1 MNKSQLVDALA
12 NRLGDRRTA
21 VSAVEGFIE
30 TVIDTVK
37 GGESVTLTGFG
48 VFEARARAARTAR
61 NPRTGEVVP
70 VPAATVPAFRP
81 GVGFKQAVGALAKPA
96 PRRTRAA
103 VNGAAVKEAV
113 APDPKPS
120 KKSAPKAAKK
130 AAKAEAS
137 AKGKKKP
144 KK

>member
-1 MNKSQLVDALA
+1 MNKSQLVDALVE
-12 NRLGDRRTA
+12 RLGDRRTA
-21 VSAVEGFIE
+21 TAAVEGFIE
-30 TVIDTVK
+30 TVIATVQ

-81 GVGFKQAVGALAKPA
+81 GVGFKSAVGSVARPA
-96 PRRTRAA
+96 PRRARST
-103 VNGAAVKEAV
+103 VNGAAVKAAV
-113 APDPKPS
+113 APGTTPAA
-120 KKSAPKAAKK
+120 KSSKK
-130 AAKAEAS
+130 AAKPKAETSSSKA
-137 AKGKKKP
+137 KKKP

>member
-1 MNKSQLVDALA
+1 MNKSQLVDALVE
-12 NRLGDRRTA
+12 RLGDRRTA
-21 VSAVEGFIE
+21 TAAVEGFIE
-30 TVIDTVK
+30 TVIATVK

-81 GVGFKQAVGALAKPA
+81 GVGFKTAVGSVTKPA
-96 PRRTRAA
+96 PRRTRSA
-103 VNGAAVKEAV
+103 VNGAAVKAAV
-113 APDPKPS
+113 APDT
-120 KKSAPKAAKK
+120 KSSRKA
-130 AAKAEAS
+130 AAKASEKAEKAA